1 MEGDSSEVLEG
12 FLCPICLED
21 LTSITQLQAHFEE
34 QHASEDKDV
43 VQSLKGFL
51 SKAKKKLLNED
62 EPDNVTQREFDGSG
76 LEYEPNNPWNW
87 DPPPLGPSRCHTS
100 LFKKIRSAR
109 IDSFV
114 AETNKLLIRLDKL
127 LRDIPN
133 DPVKRKAHER
143 SIVMW
148 AEDKDVPLCPFCA
161 RTFNLARRRHH
172 CRLCGGIM
180 CDECSEFLTFDY
192 AKKLVSPVHQG
203 NVNQMTTVATSSSSG
218 SGSSGGPLMS
228 SFLAG
233 ISGLRRSG
241 SQGSLN
247 SLLSVM
253 DSMTSEQHFRICR
266 HCMMRLQAR
275 DNQVEQ
281 RTSKP
286 TLSLYYEKLM
296 EYRSLL
302 ERLLPQYN
310 QMAESL
316 NAGETTYNLQDAEEL
331 RMKILKTGDNLNS
344 MTQKIRNLGIGNQDV
359 PDGAASSTPL
369 GSRQELLQK
378 RIFSTSSGFLKDHIL
393 SLPKLPTFQELKET
407 QERRRLEAE
416 ARLAAEKEAMRQ
428 AEERASEILRRRDK
442 ESKDTP
448 RTTPN
453 RSSSSNTPSR
463 SSSSTPVSFST
474 SRKKQSDEVVVDTGW
489 GPNLSPPCVTE
500 TDDPMIQQ
508 MNNLRNY
515 IRQAREANRYDA
527 VATLEANLK
536 ELQGEYKKQQR
547 LMNP

>member
-62 EPDNVTQREFDGSG
+62 EPDNVTPREFDGSG

-87 DPPPLGPSRCHTS
+87 DPPPLGPSRSHTS

-203 NVNQMTTVATSSSSG
+203 NVNQMTTVATTSSSS
-218 SGSSGGPLMS
+218 SSSGGPLMT

-253 DSMTSEQHFRICR
+253 DSMTNEQHFRICR

-302 ERLLPQYN
+302 ERLLPQYI

-344 MTQKIRNLGIGNQDV
+344 MTQKIRNLGIGSQDV

-378 RIFSTSSGFLKDHIL
+378 RIFSTSSGFLKDNIL

-442 ESKDTP
+442 ESKDSP

>member
-1 MEGDSSEVLEG
+1 MEGGSSEVLEG

-21 LTSITQLQAHFEE
+21 LASITQLQAHFEE
-34 QHASEDKDV
+34 QHGSEDKDV
-43 VQSLKGFL
+43 VHALRGFL

-62 EPDNVTQREFDGSG
+62 EPDNVARRDFDGSG

-203 NVNQMTTVATSSSSG
+203 NVNQMTTVATTSSSS
-218 SGSSGGPLMS
+218 SSGGPLMT

-253 DSMTSEQHFRICR
+253 DSMTSEQHFRVCR
-266 HCMMRLQAR
+266 HCMVRLQAR

-302 ERLLPQYN
+302 ERLLPQYV

-316 NAGETTYNLQDAEEL
+316 SAGETTYNLQDAEEL

-344 MTQKIRNLGIGNQDV
+344 MAQKIRNLGIGSQDV
-359 PDGAASSTPL
+359 TDGAASNIPL
-369 GSRQELLQK
+369 GARQELLQR
-378 RIFSTSSGFLKDHIL
+378 RIFSTSSGFLKEHIL
-393 SLPKLPTFQELKET
+393 SLPKLPTFHELKET

-442 ESKDTP
+442 ESKDSP

-489 GPNLSPPCVTE
+489 GPNLCPPNVTE

-515 IRQAREANRYDA
+515 IKQAREANRYDA

>member
-1 MEGDSSEVLEG
+1 MEGGSSEVLEG

-21 LTSITQLQAHFEE
+21 LASITQLQAHFEE
-34 QHASEDKDV
+34 QHGSEDKDV
-43 VQSLKGFL
+43 VHALRGFL

-62 EPDNVTQREFDGSG
+62 EPDNVARRDFDGSG

-203 NVNQMTTVATSSSSG
+203 NVNQMTTVATTSSSS
-218 SGSSGGPLMS
+218 SSGGPLMT

-253 DSMTSEQHFRICR
+253 DSMTSEQHFRVCR
-266 HCMMRLQAR
+266 HCMVRLQAR

-302 ERLLPQYN
+302 ERLLPQYV

-316 NAGETTYNLQDAEEL
+316 SAGETTYNLQDAEEL

-344 MTQKIRNLGIGNQDV
+344 MAQKIRNLGIGSQDV
-359 PDGAASSTPL
+359 TDGAASSIPL
-369 GSRQELLQK
+369 GARQELLQR
-378 RIFSTSSGFLKDHIL
+378 RIFSTSSGFLKEHIL
-393 SLPKLPTFQELKET
+393 SLPKLPTFHELKET

-442 ESKDTP
+442 ESKDSP

-474 SRKKQSDEVVVDTGW
+474 SRKKQTDEVVVDTGW
-489 GPNLSPPCVTE
+489 GPNLCPPNVTE

-515 IRQAREANRYDA
+515 IKQAREANRYDA

>member
-1 MEGDSSEVLEG
+1 MEGGSADVLEG
-12 FLCPICLED
+12 FLCPICLVD

-127 LRDIPN
+127 LRDIPS

-203 NVNQMTTVATSSSSG
+203 NVNQMTTVATSSSS
-218 SGSSGGPLMS
+218 SSGGPLMT

-253 DSMTSEQHFRICR
+253 DSMTSEQHFRVCR

-296 EYRSLL
+296 EYRALL
-302 ERLLPQYN
+302 ERLLPQYI

-331 RMKILKTGDNLNS
+331 RMKILRTGDNLNS

-369 GSRQELLQK
+369 GSRQELLQR

-442 ESKDTP
+442 ESKDSP